1 MKKPISEQDVKK
13 TLDQFSKQAE
23 ETVRDPDKLG
33 LLLHN
38 IESKLSTVPKI
49 GEKLASIPVFVSLLR
64 SYQRKEYTEIP
75 YKSLI
80 AIAGALIYFLAPVDL
95 IPDFIPVV
103 GYVDD
108 AAVLAFVLTQ
118 VKKDVDA
125 YKQWRDNNN

>member
-1 MKKPISEQDVKK
+1 MKKPINEQDVKK

-23 ETVRDPDKLG
+23 ETVRDPDKLRQ
-33 LLLHN
+33 LLHN
-38 IESKLSTVPKI
+38 IESKLSTVPKV
-49 GEKLASIPVFVSLLR
+49 GEKLAAIPVFVSLLR

>member
-1 MKKPISEQDVKK
+1 MKKPINEQDVKK

-23 ETVRDPDKLG
+23 ETVRDPDKLRQ
-33 LLLHN
+33 LLQN
-38 IESKLSTVPKI
+38 IESKLSTVPKV
-49 GEKLASIPVFVSLLR
+49 GEKLASIPVFVSLMR

>member
-1 MKKPISEQDVKK
+1 MKKPINEQDVKK

-23 ETVRDPDKLG
+23 ETVRDPDKLRQ
-33 LLLHN
+33 LLQN
-38 IESKLSTVPKI
+38 IESKLSTVPKV